1 MSPLELYKKLPRKNC
16 GKCAQKACMPF
27 ALAVISGDA
36 DAGECPCLSEE
47 GAEEIRGS
55 LSRSAQP
62 DWREELILKLRE
74 EVGKIHFEEI
84 AADLGGT
91 LRGDSLILNCLGR
104 EFSITP
110 RGEISTRGH
119 LTPWMKI
126 LLLHYI
132 RTSGKGNLT
141 GKWISYG
148 EMKCGMVKASAFQRE
163 AEDPLRELF
172 DRDTARVAAVMEK
185 LGAGRRD
192 DFPTGHAWLL
202 FLLPKMPVVILYWPP
217 EEEFPSKVK
226 VLFDST
232 ADRFLD
238 VESIIFLVEGLIKNI
253 ENNLFLDKE

>member
-1 MSPLELYKKLPRKNC
+1 MNPLELYKKLPRKNC

-27 ALAVISGDA
+27 ALAVIKGDA
-36 DAGECPCLSEE
+36 DAGECPCLT
-47 GAEEIRGS
+47 GAEAEAIRRALTHS
-55 LSRSAQP
+55 

-74 EVGKIHFEEI
+74 EVGKIRFEEI
-84 AADLGGT
+84 AAGLGGSMKGEV
-91 LRGDSLILNCLGR
+91 LVLNCLGR
-104 EFSITP
+104 EFNITP
-110 RGEISTRGH
+110 RGEIHTGGFI
-119 LTPWMKI
+119 TPWMKI

-132 RTSGKGNLT
+132 RTSGKGEPT

-148 EMKCGMVKASAFQRE
+148 ELKGGMVKASAFQRE

-172 DRDTARVAAVMEK
+172 DRDTTLVETVLER
-185 LGAGRRD
+185 LGGEERD

-202 FLLPKMPVVILYWPP
+202 YLLPKMPAVILYWPS

-232 ADRFLD
+232 ADTFLD

-253 ENNLFLDKE
+253 ENDLFLDKK